1 MSLHIP
7 KLFKVIHQSHSIA
20 QYHPKATQDILW
32 PCLRFAISL
41 QAKADHDLNLFE
53 STLLRLLG
61 EGESDLER
69 LSQQMGLV
77 SEAGTRSSL
86 VEFLNLKLQQL
97 DLITDRL
104 RLTTQ
109 GEQVLNKINSTQT
122 QVIGA
127 SVYFDLINHCWLPII
142 TRGELKSINVEA
154 KDDGLVEFSQGS
166 VGNARQIRAM
176 PLFSEIVSKNA
187 PNERDVIDIIKR
199 FRQQKKK
206 MELSFGKTRNDGF
219 VTSKGTISV
228 NSDSELVYLHCY
240 AFMVSGTYSSY
251 VSDGFRSTIQDK
263 FTRGFNSNRNRDS
276 NFSIKIA
283 YENLYQ
289 KSRKNYQLKG
299 MQKSKSLSRL
309 YEELKSS
316 KVKNSIEQSE
326 YENNLLSFVSKS
338 YYEIEKMLAECYAF
352 SKLERYISELST
364 DPQCNA
370 NEAEKIALQI
380 GFKFKDGKLVNKL
393 LKTNKGS
400 IIYLKAEQPEMSA
413 LLFCHLL
420 LARNDEQQPMRE
432 LAKKYPELLNDIAKL
447 RCWRNPIDHRDAN
460 AIRNELGFEQIE
472 FIHQLVERMREILS
486 EWLKSNNNQVAEQ
499 IIPNWLKDDIRS
511 EANHKLNQYFGVMLS
526 RMNEHVYQGLFDC
539 LVFANLEDARD
550 RTNAL
555 AGALQHAL
563 YQACQALDA
572 SEAKEIEVTK
582 KQLADLGGQNIS
594 KSNSNKVHHALNG
607 CNTTLGANFIA
618 FWAQITDQQQRE
630 LQTAEEFI
638 KAVDHLSTIRGH
650 SGPIL
655 DQNDNLNAIQKKI
668 FKLIKI
674 LMEQYCG

>member
-380 GFKFKDGKLVNKL
+380 GFKFTDGKLVNKL

-511 EANHKLNQYFGVMLS
+511 EANHKLNQYFGIMLS
-526 RMNEHVYQGLFDC
+526 RMNERVYQGLFDS

-655 DQNDNLNAIQKKI
+655 DQHDNLNAIQKKI

>member
-1 MSLHIP
+1 MNLHIP
-7 KLFKVIHQSHSIA
+7 KLFKVLHQPHSIA
-20 QYHPKATQDILW
+20 QYHAKATQDILW

-41 QAKADHDLNLFE
+41 QAKADQDLNLFE
-53 STLLRLLG
+53 STLLRLLA

-69 LSQQMGLV
+69 LSQKMGLTNKD
-77 SEAGTRSSL
+77 GKSSL
-86 VEFLNLKLQQL
+86 VEFLSLKLQQL

-104 RLTTQ
+104 RLTPV
-109 GEQVLNKINSTQT
+109 GEQILDQINNNQT

-127 SVYFDLINHCWLPII
+127 SIYFDLINHCWLPII
-142 TRGELKSINVEA
+142 TRGEITSINVEA
-154 KDDGLVEFSQGS
+154 NDDGLVEFWQGT
-166 VGNARQIRAM
+166 VGNPTPIRAI
-176 PLFSEIVSKNA
+176 PLFSETVSKNA

-219 VTSKGTISV
+219 VTTKGTISV
-228 NSDSELVYLHCY
+228 NSDGELVYLHCY
-240 AFMVSGTYSSY
+240 AFMVSGTYSLY
-251 VSDGFRSTIQDK
+251 VSDGFRSGIQDR
-263 FTRGFNSNRNRDS
+263 FTRGFNNRKNHDS
-276 NFSIKIA
+276 NLSIKTA
-283 YENLYQ
+283 YEILYQ
-289 KSRKNYQLKG
+289 KSRKNYPLKG
-299 MQKSKSLSRL
+299 MQKSKSLAKL
-309 YEELKSS
+309 YEELKNSQ
-316 KVKNSIEQSE
+316 VKNSIDQSE

-352 SKLERYISELST
+352 SKLERCISELSS
-364 DPQCNA
+364 DPQRNA

-420 LARNDEQQPMRE
+420 LARNDEQQPMRG
-432 LAKKYPELLNDIAKL
+432 LAKAYPELLNDIAKL
-447 RCWRNPIDHRDAN
+447 RRWRNPIDHQDAN
-460 AIRNELGFEQIE
+460 TVRNELGFEQIE
-472 FIHQLVERMREILS
+472 FIHQLVERIREIVS
-486 EWLKSNNNQVAEQ
+486 DWLKSNDNQVSEQ
-499 IIPNWLKDDIRS
+499 ITPNWLKEDIRS
-511 EANHKLNQYFGVMLS
+511 EANYKLNQHFGIMRSV
-526 RMNEHVYQGLFDC
+526 MNERVYQGLFDA

-555 AGALQHAL
+555 AGALQHAF
-563 YQACQALDA
+563 YQACQSLDVN
-572 SEAKEIEVTK
+572 EANDIEFIKSQLVTLGA
-582 KQLADLGGQNIS
+582 KQIS
-594 KSNSNKVHHALNG
+594 KTNSNKVQQSLNG

-618 FWAQITDQQQRE
+618 FWAQITDQQRKE
-630 LQTAEEFI
+630 FPFAEKLI
-638 KAVDHLSTIRGH
+638 SAIDHLIKIRGH

-655 DQNDNLNAIQKKI
+655 GQHETLKEIEKAV

>member
-1 MSLHIP
+1 MNLHIP
-7 KLFKVIHQSHSIA
+7 KLFKVLHQPHSIA
-20 QYHPKATQDILW
+20 QYHAKATQDILW

-41 QAKADHDLNLFE
+41 QAKADQDLNLFE
-53 STLLRLLG
+53 STLLRLLA

-69 LSQQMGLV
+69 LSQKMGLTN
-77 SEAGTRSSL
+77 EDGKSSL
-86 VEFLNLKLQQL
+86 VEFLSLKLQQL

-104 RLTTQ
+104 RLTPV
-109 GEQVLNKINSTQT
+109 GEQILDQINNNQT

-127 SVYFDLINHCWLPII
+127 SIYFDLINQCWLPII
-142 TRGELKSINVEA
+142 TRGEITSINVEA
-154 KDDGLVEFSQGS
+154 NDDGLVEFWQGT
-166 VGNARQIRAM
+166 VGNPTPIRAI
-176 PLFSEIVSKNA
+176 PLFSETVSKNA

-219 VTSKGTISV
+219 VTTKGTISV
-228 NSDSELVYLHCY
+228 NSDGELVYLHCY
-240 AFMVSGTYSSY
+240 AFMVSGTYSLY
-251 VSDGFRSTIQDK
+251 VSDGFRSTIQDR

-276 NFSIKIA
+276 NFSIKTA

-309 YEELKSS
+309 YEELKNSR
-316 KVKNSIEQSE
+316 VKNSIDQSE
-326 YENNLLSFVSKS
+326 YERNLLSFVSNS

-352 SKLERYISELST
+352 SKLESCISELST
-364 DPQCNA
+364 DAQRNA
-370 NEAEKIALQI
+370 HEAEKIALQI
-380 GFKFKDGKLVNKL
+380 GFKFNDGKLVNKL

-400 IIYLKAEQPEMSA
+400 IIHLKAEQPEMSA

-420 LARNDEQQPMRE
+420 AARNDDQQPMRG
-432 LAKKYPELLNDIAKL
+432 LAKAYPELLNDIAKL
-447 RCWRNPIDHRDAN
+447 RRWRNPIDHQDAN
-460 AIRNELGFEQIE
+460 AVRNELSFEQIE
-472 FIHQLVERMREILS
+472 FIHQLVERMREILLD
-486 EWLKSNNNQVAEQ
+486 WLKSINNQVTEQ

-511 EANHKLNQYFGVMLS
+511 EANYKLNQHFGIMRS
-526 RMNEHVYQGLFDC
+526 RMNERVYQGLFDA

-555 AGALQHAL
+555 AGALQHAI

-572 SEAKEIEVTK
+572 SEAKEIEVIK
-582 KQLADLGGQNIS
+582 SQLAALGAKKLS
-594 KSNSNKVHHALNG
+594 KSNSNKVQHSLDG

-618 FWAQITDQQQRE
+618 FWAQITEQQQRE
-630 LQTAEEFI
+630 LQTSEEFI
-638 KAVDHLSTIRGH
+638 KAVDHLSKIRGH

-655 DQNDNLNAIQKKI
+655 GQHDNLNAIEKTV

>member
-511 EANHKLNQYFGVMLS
+511 EANHKLNQYFGIMLS
-526 RMNEHVYQGLFDC
+526 RMNERVYQGLFDS

-555 AGALQHAL
+555 AGTLQHAL

-655 DQNDNLNAIQKKI
+655 DQHDNLNAIQKKI

>member
-1 MSLHIP
+1 MNLHIP
-7 KLFKVIHQSHSIA
+7 KLFKVLHQPHSIA
-20 QYHPKATQDILW
+20 QYHAKATQDILW

-41 QAKADHDLNLFE
+41 QAKADQDLNLFE
-53 STLLRLLG
+53 STLLRLLA

-69 LSQQMGLV
+69 LSQKMGLTN
-77 SEAGTRSSL
+77 EDGKSSL
-86 VEFLNLKLQQL
+86 VEFLSLKLQQL

-104 RLTTQ
+104 RLTPV
-109 GEQVLNKINSTQT
+109 GEQILDQINNNQT

-127 SVYFDLINHCWLPII
+127 SIYFDLINHCWLPII
-142 TRGELKSINVEA
+142 TRGEITSINVEA
-154 KDDGLVEFSQGS
+154 NDDGLVEFWQGT
-166 VGNARQIRAM
+166 VGNPTPIRAI
-176 PLFSEIVSKNA
+176 PLFSETVSKNA

-219 VTSKGTISV
+219 VTTKGTISV
-228 NSDSELVYLHCY
+228 NSDGELVYLHCY
-240 AFMVSGTYSSY
+240 AFMVSGTYSLY
-251 VSDGFRSTIQDK
+251 VSDGFRSGIQDR
-263 FTRGFNSNRNRDS
+263 FTRGFNNRKNHDS
-276 NFSIKIA
+276 NLSIKTA
-283 YENLYQ
+283 YEILYQ
-289 KSRKNYQLKG
+289 KSRKNYPLKG
-299 MQKSKSLSRL
+299 MQKSKSLAKL
-309 YEELKSS
+309 YEELKNSQ
-316 KVKNSIEQSE
+316 VKNSIDQSE

-352 SKLERYISELST
+352 SKLERCISELSS
-364 DPQCNA
+364 DPQRNA

-420 LARNDEQQPMRE
+420 LARNV
-432 LAKKYPELLNDIAKL
+432 
-447 RCWRNPIDHRDAN
+447 DHQDAN
-460 AIRNELGFEQIE
+460 TVRNELGFEQIE
-472 FIHQLVERMREILS
+472 FIHQLVERIREIVS
-486 EWLKSNNNQVAEQ
+486 DWLKSNDNQVSEQ
-499 IIPNWLKDDIRS
+499 ITPNWLKEDIRS
-511 EANHKLNQYFGVMLS
+511 EANYKLNQHFGIMRSV
-526 RMNEHVYQGLFDC
+526 MNERVYQGLFDA

-555 AGALQHAL
+555 AGALQHAF
-563 YQACQALDA
+563 YQACQSLDVN
-572 SEAKEIEVTK
+572 EANDIEFIKSQLVTLGA
-582 KQLADLGGQNIS
+582 KQIS
-594 KSNSNKVHHALNG
+594 KTNSNKVQQSLNG

-618 FWAQITDQQQRE
+618 FWAQITDQQRKE
-630 LQTAEEFI
+630 FPFAEKLI
-638 KAVDHLSTIRGH
+638 SAIDHLIKIRGH

-655 DQNDNLNAIQKKI
+655 GQHETLKEIEKAV

>member
-1 MSLHIP
+1 MSIHIP

-511 EANHKLNQYFGVMLS
+511 EANHKLNQYFGIMLS
-526 RMNEHVYQGLFDC
+526 RMNERVYQGLFDS

-655 DQNDNLNAIQKKI
+655 DQHDNLNAIQKKI

>member
-447 RCWRNPIDHRDAN
+447 RCWRNSIDHRDAN
-460 AIRNELGFEQIE
+460 AIRNELGFEQSE

-511 EANHKLNQYFGVMLS
+511 EANHKLNQYFGIMLS
-526 RMNEHVYQGLFDC
+526 RMNERVYQGLFDS

-555 AGALQHAL
+555 AGTLQYAL

-655 DQNDNLNAIQKKI
+655 DQHDNLNAIQKKI

>member
-447 RCWRNPIDHRDAN
+447 RCWRNSIDHRDAN

-511 EANHKLNQYFGVMLS
+511 EANHKLNQYFGIMLS
-526 RMNEHVYQGLFDC
+526 RMNERVYQGLFDS

-655 DQNDNLNAIQKKI
+655 DQHDNLNAIQKKI

>member
-219 VTSKGTISV
+219 VTSKVTISV

-420 LARNDEQQPMRE
+420 LARNDEQQPMRG
-432 LAKKYPELLNDIAKL
+432 LAKAYPELLNDIAKL
-447 RCWRNPIDHRDAN
+447 RRWRNPIDHQDAN
-460 AIRNELGFEQIE
+460 TVRNELGFEQIE

-511 EANHKLNQYFGVMLS
+511 EANHKLNQYFGIMLS
-526 RMNEHVYQGLFDC
+526 RMNERVYQGLFDS

-655 DQNDNLNAIQKKI
+655 DQHDNLNAIQKKI

>member
-1 MSLHIP
+1 MNLHIP
-7 KLFKVIHQSHSIA
+7 KLFKVLHQPHSIA
-20 QYHPKATQDILW
+20 QYHAKATQDILW

-41 QAKADHDLNLFE
+41 QAKADQDLNLFE
-53 STLLRLLG
+53 STLLRLLA

-69 LSQQMGLV
+69 LSQKMGLTN
-77 SEAGTRSSL
+77 ENGKSSL
-86 VEFLNLKLQQL
+86 VEFLSLKLQQL

-104 RLTTQ
+104 RLTPV
-109 GEQVLNKINSTQT
+109 GEQILDQINNNQT

-127 SVYFDLINHCWLPII
+127 SIYFDLINHCWLPII
-142 TRGELKSINVEA
+142 TRGEITSINVEA
-154 KDDGLVEFSQGS
+154 NDDGLVEFWQGT
-166 VGNARQIRAM
+166 VGNPTPIRAI
-176 PLFSEIVSKNA
+176 PLFSETVSKNA

-219 VTSKGTISV
+219 VTTKGTISV
-228 NSDSELVYLHCY
+228 NSDGELVYLHCY
-240 AFMVSGTYSSY
+240 AFMVSGTYSLY
-251 VSDGFRSTIQDK
+251 VSDGFRSGIQDR
-263 FTRGFNSNRNRDS
+263 FTRGFNNRKNHDS
-276 NFSIKIA
+276 NLSIKTA
-283 YENLYQ
+283 YEILYQ
-289 KSRKNYQLKG
+289 KSRKNYPLKG
-299 MQKSKSLSRL
+299 MQKSKSLAKL
-309 YEELKSS
+309 YEELKNSQ
-316 KVKNSIEQSE
+316 VKNSIDQSE

-352 SKLERYISELST
+352 SKLERCISELSS
-364 DPQCNA
+364 DPQRNA

-420 LARNDEQQPMRE
+420 LARNDEQQPMRG
-432 LAKKYPELLNDIAKL
+432 LAKAYPELLNDIAKL
-447 RCWRNPIDHRDAN
+447 RRWRNPIDHQDAN
-460 AIRNELGFEQIE
+460 TVRNELGFEQIE
-472 FIHQLVERMREILS
+472 FIHQLVERIREIVS
-486 EWLKSNNNQVAEQ
+486 DWLKSNDNQVSEQ
-499 IIPNWLKDDIRS
+499 ITPNWLKEDIRS
-511 EANHKLNQYFGVMLS
+511 EANYKLNQHFGIMRSV
-526 RMNEHVYQGLFDC
+526 MNERVYQGLFDA

-555 AGALQHAL
+555 AGALQHAF
-563 YQACQALDA
+563 YQACLSLDVN
-572 SEAKEIEVTK
+572 EANDIEFIKSQLVTLGA
-582 KQLADLGGQNIS
+582 KQIS
-594 KSNSNKVHHALNG
+594 KTNSNKVQQSLNG

-618 FWAQITDQQQRE
+618 FWAQITDQQRKE
-630 LQTAEEFI
+630 FPFAEKLITAIDYLI
-638 KAVDHLSTIRGH
+638 KIRGH

-655 DQNDNLNAIQKKI
+655 GQHETLKEIEKAV

>member
-1 MSLHIP
+1 MNLHIP
-7 KLFKVIHQSHSIA
+7 KLFKVLHQPHSIA
-20 QYHPKATQDILW
+20 QYHAKATQDILW

-41 QAKADHDLNLFE
+41 QAKADQDLNLFE
-53 STLLRLLG
+53 STLLRLLA

-69 LSQQMGLV
+69 LSQKMGLTN
-77 SEAGTRSSL
+77 EDGKSSL
-86 VEFLNLKLQQL
+86 VEFLSLKLQQL

-104 RLTTQ
+104 RLTPV
-109 GEQVLNKINSTQT
+109 GEQILDQINNNQT

-127 SVYFDLINHCWLPII
+127 SIYFDLINHCWLPII
-142 TRGELKSINVEA
+142 TRGEITSINVEA
-154 KDDGLVEFSQGS
+154 NDDGLVEFWQGT
-166 VGNARQIRAM
+166 VGNPTPIRAI
-176 PLFSEIVSKNA
+176 PLFSETVSKNA

-219 VTSKGTISV
+219 VTTKGTISV
-228 NSDSELVYLHCY
+228 NSDGELVYLHCY
-240 AFMVSGTYSSY
+240 AFMVSGTYSLY
-251 VSDGFRSTIQDK
+251 VSDGFRSGIQDR
-263 FTRGFNSNRNRDS
+263 FTRGFNNRKNHDS
-276 NFSIKIA
+276 NLSIKTA
-283 YENLYQ
+283 YEILYQ
-289 KSRKNYQLKG
+289 KSRKNYPLKG
-299 MQKSKSLSRL
+299 MQKSKSLAKL
-309 YEELKSS
+309 YEELKNSQ
-316 KVKNSIEQSE
+316 VKNSIDQSE

-352 SKLERYISELST
+352 SKLERCISELSS
-364 DPQCNA
+364 DPQRNA

-420 LARNDEQQPMRE
+420 LARNDEQQPMRG
-432 LAKKYPELLNDIAKL
+432 LAKAYPELLNDIAKL
-447 RCWRNPIDHRDAN
+447 RRWRNPIDHQDAN
-460 AIRNELGFEQIE
+460 TVRNELGFEQIE
-472 FIHQLVERMREILS
+472 FIHQLVERIREIVS
-486 EWLKSNNNQVAEQ
+486 DWLKSNDNQVSEQ
-499 IIPNWLKDDIRS
+499 ITPNWLKEDIRS
-511 EANHKLNQYFGVMLS
+511 EANYKLNQHFGIMRSV
-526 RMNEHVYQGLFDC
+526 MNERVYQGLFDA

-555 AGALQHAL
+555 AGALQHAF
-563 YQACQALDA
+563 YQACQSLDVN
-572 SEAKEIEVTK
+572 EANDIEFIKSQLVTLGA
-582 KQLADLGGQNIS
+582 KQIS
-594 KSNSNKVHHALNG
+594 KTNSNKVQQSLNG

-655 DQNDNLNAIQKKI
+655 DQHDNLNAIQKKI

>member
-1 MSLHIP
+1 MNLHIP
-7 KLFKVIHQSHSIA
+7 KLFKVLHQPHSIA
-20 QYHPKATQDILW
+20 QYHAKATQDILW

-41 QAKADHDLNLFE
+41 QAKADQDLNLFE
-53 STLLRLLG
+53 STLLRLLA

-69 LSQQMGLV
+69 LSQKMGLTN
-77 SEAGTRSSL
+77 ENGKSSL
-86 VEFLNLKLQQL
+86 VEFLSLKLQQL

-104 RLTTQ
+104 RLTPV
-109 GEQVLNKINSTQT
+109 GEQILDQINNNQT

-127 SVYFDLINHCWLPII
+127 SIYFDLINHCWLPII
-142 TRGELKSINVEA
+142 TRGEITSINVEA
-154 KDDGLVEFSQGS
+154 NDDGLVEFWQGT
-166 VGNARQIRAM
+166 VGNPTPIRAI
-176 PLFSEIVSKNA
+176 PLFSETVSKNA

-219 VTSKGTISV
+219 VTTKGTISV
-228 NSDSELVYLHCY
+228 NSDGELVYLHCY

-447 RCWRNPIDHRDAN
+447 RCWRNSIDHRDAN

-511 EANHKLNQYFGVMLS
+511 EANHKLNQYFGIMLS
-526 RMNEHVYQGLFDC
+526 RMNERVYQGLFDS

-582 KQLADLGGQNIS
+582 KQLAFYL
-594 KSNSNKVHHALNG
+594 
-607 CNTTLGANFIA
+607 F
-618 FWAQITDQQQRE
+618 
-630 LQTAEEFI
+630 
-638 KAVDHLSTIRGH
+638 LS
-650 SGPIL
+650 
-655 DQNDNLNAIQKKI
+655 
-668 FKLIKI
+668 F
-674 LMEQYCG
+674 Y

>member
-240 AFMVSGTYSSY
+240 AFMVSGTYCSY
-251 VSDGFRSTIQDK
+251 VSDGFRSTIQDR

-380 GFKFKDGKLVNKL
+380 GFRFKDGKLVNKL

-420 LARNDEQQPMRE
+420 LARNDEQQPMRG
-432 LAKKYPELLNDIAKL
+432 LAKEYPELLNDIAKL
-447 RCWRNPIDHRDAN
+447 RCWRNPIDHSDAN
-460 AIRNELGFEQIE
+460 AVRNELGFEQIE

-486 EWLKSNNNQVAEQ
+486 DWLKSNNNQVAEQ

-511 EANHKLNQYFGVMLS
+511 EANYKLNQYFGIMRS
-526 RMNEHVYQGLFDC
+526 RMNERVYQGLFDA

-555 AGALQHAL
+555 AGALQQAL

-572 SEAKEIEVTK
+572 SEAKEIEVIK
-582 KQLADLGGQNIS
+582 SQLAALGAKKLS
-594 KSNSNKVHHALNG
+594 KSNSNKVQHSLSG

-618 FWAQITDQQQRE
+618 FWAQITEQQQRE
-630 LQTAEEFI
+630 LQTSEEFI
-638 KAVDHLSTIRGH
+638 KAVDHLSQIRGH

-655 DQNDNLNAIQKKI
+655 DQHDNLNAIEKKI